1 MKEIDKTKPVMVT
14 GATGYVAGRLIEK
27 LLNDGLTVHAA
38 VRNPDKKEKLRY
50 LDAIAEKSEGSIK
63 YFKADL
69 LTPNAYEAA
78 MQGCELVFHTAS
90 PFIVSVK
97 DPQKDLVDPAVNGTF
112 NVLES
117 VNNTSSVKRV
127 VLTSSC
133 ASIYGDNKD
142 ILSYPNK
149 VMTEN
154 QWNTTSSLTNQPYS
168 FSKVEAEKKAWEI
181 NKKQDRWDLVV
192 INPSFVLGP
201 GINPFGTSESYNI
214 MKQYGD
220 GTMKM
225 GAPKLGMGCVDVRDV
240 AEAHFKAGFTPE
252 AEGRYIVSSESL
264 NFFSMAQL
272 LHEKYGNDYPLPTK
286 ALPKWLVWLIAPAAG
301 MTRKNVSNN
310 VNIDCPADNSKSKRE
325 LGIDYIPI
333 KRSMNEFFQQ
343 LIDHDII
350 KPVKK

>member
-1 MKEIDKTKPVMVT
+1 MVT

-38 VRNPDKKEKLRY
+38 VRNPDKKEKLIY
-50 LDAIAEKSEGSIK
+50 LDAISEKSKGSIK
-63 YFKADL
+63 YYKADL
-69 LTPNAYEAA
+69 LTPGSYEEA
-78 MQGCELVFHTAS
+78 MQECELVFHTAS
-90 PFIVSVK
+90 PFTISVK
-97 DPQKDLVDPAVNGTF
+97 DPQKDLVDPAVKGTA

-117 VNNTSSVKRV
+117 ANKIQSVKRV

-149 VMTEN
+149 IMTEK
-154 QWNTTSSLTNQPYS
+154 QWNTTSTLKRLPYS
-168 FSKVEAEKKAWEI
+168 YSKVEAEKKAWEI
-181 NKKQDRWDLVV
+181 NKRQTRWDLVV

-201 GINPFGTSESYNI
+201 GINPYGTSESYNI

-225 GAPKLGMGCVDVRDV
+225 GAPRFGMGCVDVRDV
-240 AEAHFKAGFTPE
+240 ANAHFKAGFTPE
-252 AEGRYIVSSESL
+252 AKGRYIASSESL

-272 LHEKYGNDYPLPTK
+272 LHEKYGKDYPLPK
-286 ALPKWLVWLIAPAAG
+286 RALPKWFVWLIAPAAG
-301 MTRKNVSNN
+301 MTRQNVRDN

-325 LGIDYIPI
+325 LGMTYIPI
-333 KRSMNEFFQQ
+333 KRSINEFFQQ
-343 LIDHDII
+343 LIDYKIL
-350 KPVKK
+350 KP